1 MPEPSRR
8 ALQLPPAVGRLPLTT
23 DNLVVAAQM
32 RPQPPL
38 QQPTGGRRSWRA
50 HGEASVGSSV
60 AGGVPTRVLERR
72 LRAARTATWR
82 VARPCC

>member
-8 ALQLPPAVGRLPLTT
+8 ALQLPPAAGRRPLTT
-23 DNLVVAAQM
+23 DNQM

-60 AGGVPTRVLERR
+60 AGGVAGVAHGSLYELVPVLQGE
-72 LRAARTATWR
+72 
-82 VARPCC
+82 V